1 MKYSILG
8 FNQEKVINNEFDI
21 DLIDLTLLDYV
32 CNACSRPSMMH
43 TFDENKQPYVW
54 LKHSKILED
63 LPILGIGE
71 EALKKRLKNLV
82 DIGLLKVIVT
92 SVESKGRRAYYTISQ
107 TCEELRYNN
116 QVYQNTLDNEQS
128 SVPKYTSDNTLNKDN
143 KLNNDNTIVLSSDK
157 PKEKDTEDFFNT
169 TPLIDKPKK
178 KRGTLY
184 SNCMALIDEFTIEE
198 DVKNLLRD
206 YLKIRLERK
215 DIPFGKA
222 SFNGMLKKLRT
233 LTTSKAEC
241 LKIIQQSID
250 RNYPTFYPL
259 NKPRYSRGCPELIE
273 QSNNVSITT
282 DELEE
287 ALEIGEK
294 F

>member
-1 MKYSILG
+1 MSLIQYLASSNYITVNKSLIKAFGLCEAVLIGELCSEYTFWEQNNQLEDGFFYATIDKIEDNTGLSAYEQRAAIKKLESAGIIVTKLKGLPAKKYFSI
-8 FNQEKVINNEFDI
+8 
-21 DLIDLTLLDYV
+21 
-32 CNACSRPSMMH
+32 
-43 TFDENKQPYVW
+43 DENK
-54 LKHSKILED
+54 
-63 LPILGIGE
+63 
-71 EALKKRLKNLV
+71 
-82 DIGLLKVIVT
+82 LLKFSQLDVKKLNSSNNINNNID
-92 SVESKGRRAYYTISQ
+92 IS
-107 TCEELRYNN
+107 N
-116 QVYQNTLDNEQS
+116 DIS
-128 SVPKYTSDNTLNKDN
+128 
-143 KLNNDNTIVLSSDK
+143 NNDNTIVLSSDK

>member
-1 MKYSILG
+1 MSLIQYLASSNYITVNKSLIKAFGLREAVLLGELCSEYTFWEQNNKLEDGFFYATIEKIEENTGLSAYEQRAAIKTLEEAGVLVTKLKGLPAKKYFSICETKLLN
-8 FNQEKVINNEFDI
+8 FSQLDVKKLHSSNTNINNNI
-21 DLIDLTLLDYV
+21 D
-32 CNACSRPSMMH
+32 
-43 TFDENKQPYVW
+43 K
-54 LKHSKILED
+54 
-63 LPILGIGE
+63 
-71 EALKKRLKNLV
+71 
-82 DIGLLKVIVT
+82 
-92 SVESKGRRAYYTISQ
+92 
-107 TCEELRYNN
+107 
-116 QVYQNTLDNEQS
+116 
-128 SVPKYTSDNTLNKDN
+128 
-143 KLNNDNTIVLSSDK
+143 NDNTIVLSSDK
-157 PKEKDTEDFFNT
+157 PKENDTEDFFNT